1 MHIAVYFENKLD
13 IMSKRKQKTVCAIW
27 YHLSYLKNAKKK
39 QKKKQMQMLPN
50 RVRTGRY
57 IKMSGLT
64 QLTKEFSE
72 VKKLRNALISL
83 SFERE
88 EEI

>member
-1 MHIAVYFENKLD
+1 
-13 IMSKRKQKTVCAIW
+13 
-27 YHLSYLKNAKKK
+27 
-39 QKKKQMQMLPN
+39 MQMLPN